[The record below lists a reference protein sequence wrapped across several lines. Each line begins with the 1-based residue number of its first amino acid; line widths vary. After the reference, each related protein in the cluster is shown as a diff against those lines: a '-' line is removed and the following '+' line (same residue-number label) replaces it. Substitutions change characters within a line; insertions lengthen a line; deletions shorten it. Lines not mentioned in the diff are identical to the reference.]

1 VKRPVL
7 VCALAAVLALG
18 AVAACGGSAET
29 TPSSPPPPSTASPS
43 SSASSTADAA
53 ADLQVKEAAHSILV
67 GVQLW
72 AVARYP
78 AHYPAKAT
86 AALLR
91 AHMLDPWPTNPFTGA
106 AMKPGS
112 GRGDYE
118 YKVAADRKSCQ
129 VTVRLSDGSRFATQ
143 VMRINN

>member
-1 VKRPVL
+1 MRHPLL
-7 VCALAAVLALG
+7 VCALAGVLALG
-18 AVAACGGSAET
+18 AVTACGGPAET
-29 TPSSPPPPSTASPS
+29 TPSSPPPPGVGSPS
-43 SSASSTADAA
+43 SSASAMSDTE
-53 ADLQVKEAAHSILV
+53 ADLQVKEGAHAILV
-67 GVQLW
+67 GVQMW

-86 AALLR
+86 AAVVGQR
-91 AHMLDPWPTNPFTGA
+91 MLDPWPVNPFTGA

-118 YKVAADRKSCQ
+118 YEVAADRKSCR

-143 VMRINN
+143 VMRIIN

>member
-1 VKRPVL
+1 MKRPVL

-18 AVAACGGSAET
+18 AVAACGGSAAT

-43 SSASSTADAA
+43 SSASTTSDAA

-86 AALLR
+86 R
-91 AHMLDPWPTNPFTGA
+91 AVVGQRMLYPWPINPFTGA

-118 YKVAADRKSCQ
+118 YEVAADRKSCQ

-143 VMRINN
+143 VMRIIN

>member
-1 VKRPVL
+1 MKRPVL
-7 VCALAAVLALG
+7 VCAVAAVLALG
-18 AVAACGGSAET
+18 AVAACGGSAAT

-43 SSASSTADAA
+43 SSASTTSDAA

-86 AALLR
+86 R
-91 AHMLDPWPTNPFTGA
+91 AVVGQRMLDPWPINPFTGA

-118 YKVAADRKSCQ
+118 YEVAADRKSCQ

-143 VMRINN
+143 VMRFIN

>member
-1 VKRPVL
+1 MKCPVL
-7 VCALAAVLALG
+7 ACTVAAVLALG
-18 AVAACGGSAET
+18 AVAACGGSAGT

-43 SSASSTADAA
+43 GSASAASDAE

-112 GRGDYE
+112 ARGDYE
-118 YKVAADRKSCQ
+118 YEVAADRKSCQ
-129 VTVRLSDGSRFATQ
+129 VTVRLSDGSTFATQ

>member
-1 VKRPVL
+1 MKRPVL
-7 VCALAAVLALG
+7 ACAVAAILALG
-18 AVAACGGSAET
+18 AVAACGGSAGT
-29 TPSSPPPPSTASPS
+29 TPSSPPPPSMASPS
-43 SSASSTADAA
+43 SSASTTSDAG

-91 AHMLDPWPTNPFTGA
+91 GHMLGPWPINPFTGA

-118 YKVAADRKSCQ
+118 YEVAADRKSCK
-129 VTVRLSDGSRFATQ
+129 VTVRLSDGSRFAPQ
-143 VMRINN
+143 VMRIIN

>member
-1 VKRPVL
+1 MKRPVL

-18 AVAACGGSAET
+18 AVAACGGSAAT

-86 AALLR
+86 R
-91 AHMLDPWPTNPFTGA
+91 AVVGQRMLDPWPINPFTGA

-118 YKVAADRKSCQ
+118 YEVAADRKSCQ

-143 VMRINN
+143 VMRIIN